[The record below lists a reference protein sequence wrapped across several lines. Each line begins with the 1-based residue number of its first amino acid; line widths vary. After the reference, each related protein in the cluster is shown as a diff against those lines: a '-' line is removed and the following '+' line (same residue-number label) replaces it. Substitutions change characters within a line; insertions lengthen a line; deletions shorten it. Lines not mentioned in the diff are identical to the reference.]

1 MAEIRVL
8 NKNLEFD
15 GIIDIYESFIWTERF
30 NEYGDFELYTQMD
43 PYILDTVQIGDYL
56 EIADSDYV
64 MVVESVVLDHDY
76 EQGNHI
82 TIKGRSVESILDRR
96 VIWDY
101 CIFNNVGLG
110 SLIKTLLINAIINPA
125 DASRKIDNF
134 IFDEPVDESIE
145 NIRLQSVQFYGEN
158 LYSVISALCQTYKIG
173 FKITIVNKV
182 VMEKA
187 SGITDLTNTKWYLN
201 NTPDLSSLEDE
212 LSINFIS
219 NGSEY
224 TYFGLYDDGIYYNT
238 SQAETNI
245 YGNNAYVDEAYRTI
259 EIIGGQHSTN
269 ADLITWLQNNASLIV
284 GDVPS
289 FLFSLYSG
297 KDSTYAQ
304 DVNPYVVFSPD
315 FDNVLN
321 TNFINSDQALK
332 NICLVLGEGEGEDRT
347 AVKVNTNQ
355 ENISGINRR
364 EMSIS
369 ESITSSG
376 QDSFEPYE
384 KQLYE
389 KGKEALLSNQFLESY
404 DAQINPRPIYIYGV
418 DYGLGDIVQIS
429 NDFGLESVTRVSEYI
444 RSYSTSGIDTYPTFV
459 YDGSDQTG
467 ASYNTINV
475 NTSFGNATKI
485 STWEDIELPVDLS
498 APVGTKDY
506 NLYTA
511 INNVGW
517 GDLIDHRNDAMQM
530 YMNKYYDKGLLIQYK
545 DVTDVLNTVIDLNSN
560 ETQFTNCADFVH
572 DYYHT
577 IYRIEIENTT
587 KLLSTSSYIYQSYPY
602 SDWSVIGQNGTW
614 KNVFMAQLKIGDLID
629 VVDKETKYGH
639 VMMVYDILEDDAV
652 LIHATGS
659 TTEDEYHISD
669 IDGVTIEGAIRK
681 TYMTMQFNTREY
693 PTKEVDV
700 HLIRPF
706 TAIE

>member
-1 MAEIRVL
+1 MAQMAEIRVL

-110 SLIKTLLINAIINPA
+110 SLIKTLLTNAIINPA

-134 IFDEPVDESIE
+134 IFDEPIDESIE

-173 FKITIVNKV
+173 FKITI
-182 VMEKA
+182 
-187 SGITDLTNTKWYLN
+187 
-201 NTPDLSSLEDE
+201 
-212 LSINFIS
+212 
-219 NGSEY
+219 
-224 TYFGLYDDGIYYNT
+224 
-238 SQAETNI
+238 TNI
-245 YGNNAYVDEAYRTI
+245 VDD
-259 EIIGGQHSTN
+259 S
-269 ADLITWLQNNASLIV
+269 
-284 GDVPS
+284 PS

-315 FDNVLN
+315 YDNVLN

-418 DYGLGDIVQIS
+418 DYGLGDVVQIS

-459 YDGSDQTG
+459 YDGSDQTE

-602 SDWSVIGQNGTW
+602 SEWSVIGQNGTW